1 LAADEIPSVGL
12 NPQGRPRLDDLL
24 SQVLERVGGVL
35 DTQDRLGHLL
45 EAVVALAGDLS
56 LDSVLERIVTTATAL
71 VGAQYGALGVLAEP
85 GYGGDRRLREF
96 VTAGLT
102 VQQRELIGDLP
113 SGHGLLGLI
122 IDHPEP
128 VRLDRISQHPASYGF
143 PANHP
148 PMSTFLGVPVRIRDQ
163 VFGNL
168 YLTEKGGGE
177 SFTSEDEQVVVALA
191 AAAGVVIQ
199 NARLYEEASRRQ
211 RWLEAAAE
219 ITAALLGDVNR
230 EQALQLVADRARE
243 VAGADVAAV
252 LLREGETDDLIVSVI
267 SGVQGSALPGTIVPA
282 GQGLVGVVMQTG
294 ERIVTADPLRH
305 PRYDEGGFIGALAWP
320 EMGPTMDLPLCMD
333 NTLAGVLVL
342 VWDESREQAFVDT
355 DVAMAEAFAEQA
367 ALALQVATA
376 REDQARL
383 AVFEDRD
390 RIGRDLHDLVIQ
402 RLFAIGLTLENVVR
416 LSTRPEII
424 NRVTGAVDD
433 IDETIKDIRRS
444 IFGLGGGRASVTEL
458 RTELGRILDEEAV
471 VLGFRPRF
479 STDGP
484 IDSAVRDQVRPHLLA
499 VVREALSNTARH
511 AKASSVTVVC
521 QVGKDILLTV
531 TDDGVGIADDVQ
543 VSGLRNMR
551 ERAEALGGTFEVERV
566 PEGGTR
572 VVWTVPLH

>member
-1 LAADEIPSVGL
+1 
-12 NPQGRPRLDDLL
+12 
-24 SQVLERVGGVL
+24 
-35 DTQDRLGHLL
+35 
-45 EAVVALAGDLS
+45 
-56 LDSVLERIVTTATAL
+56 
-71 VGAQYGALGVLAEP
+71 
-85 GYGGDRRLREF
+85 
-96 VTAGLT
+96 
-102 VQQRELIGDLP
+102 
-113 SGHGLLGLI
+113 
-122 IDHPEP
+122 
-128 VRLDRISQHPASYGF
+128 
-143 PANHP
+143 
-148 PMSTFLGVPVRIRDQ
+148 VPVRIRDQ

-168 YLTEKGGGE
+168 YLTEKRGGE

-211 RWLEAAAE
+211 RWLEGAAE

-252 LLREGETDDLIVSVI
+252 LLREEETDDLIVSVI
-267 SGVQGSALPGTIVPA
+267 SGSQGSALPGTVVPA

-294 ERIVTADPLRH
+294 ERIVTADPIH
-305 PRYDEGGFIGALAWP
+305 DPRYDDGGFIAALAWP

-376 REDQARL
+376 REDQSRL

-416 LSTRPEII
+416 LSTRPEIT
-424 NRVTGAVDD
+424 NRVTAAVDD

-444 IFGLGGGRASVTEL
+444 IFGLGSGRASVTEL

-484 IDSAVRDQVRPHLLA
+484 IDSAVPDQVRPHLLA

-521 QVGKDILLTV
+521 QVGTDVLLTV
-531 TDDGVGIADDVQ
+531 TDDGIGIADDVQ

-551 ERAEALGGTFEVERV
+551 DRAESLGGTFEAERV

>member
-1 LAADEIPSVGL
+1 
-12 NPQGRPRLDDLL
+12 
-24 SQVLERVGGVL
+24 
-35 DTQDRLGHLL
+35 
-45 EAVVALAGDLS
+45 
-56 LDSVLERIVTTATAL
+56 
-71 VGAQYGALGVLAEP
+71 
-85 GYGGDRRLREF
+85 
-96 VTAGLT
+96 
-102 VQQRELIGDLP
+102 
-113 SGHGLLGLI
+113 
-122 IDHPEP
+122 
-128 VRLDRISQHPASYGF
+128 
-143 PANHP
+143 
-148 PMSTFLGVPVRIRDQ
+148 
-163 VFGNL
+163 
-168 YLTEKGGGE
+168 
-177 SFTSEDEQVVVALA
+177 
-191 AAAGVVIQ
+191 
-199 NARLYEEASRRQ
+199 
-211 RWLEAAAE
+211 
-219 ITAALLGDVNR
+219 
-230 EQALQLVADRARE
+230 
-243 VAGADVAAV
+243 
-252 LLREGETDDLIVSVI
+252 
-267 SGVQGSALPGTIVPA
+267 
-282 GQGLVGVVMQTG
+282 MQTG
-294 ERIVTADPLRH
+294 ERIVTADPIH
-305 PRYDEGGFIGALAWP
+305 DPRYDEGGFIGALAWP

-376 REDQARL
+376 REDQSRL

-416 LSTRPEII
+416 LSTRPEIT
-424 NRVTGAVDD
+424 NRVTAAVDD

-444 IFGLGGGRASVTEL
+444 IFGLGSGRASVTEL

-484 IDSAVRDQVRPHLLA
+484 IDSAVPDQVRPHLLA

-521 QVGKDILLTV
+521 QVGTDVLLTV
-531 TDDGVGIADDVQ
+531 TDDGIGIADDVQ

-551 ERAEALGGTFEVERV
+551 DRAESLGGTFEAERV